1 MIITRTPFRISFFG
15 GGTDYPAWS
24 REHGGAV
31 LATTINKYCYISCRH
46 LPPFF
51 EHKHRIV
58 YSLIEN
64 VRTIDE
70 IRHPAVR
77 AVLATMGVGS
87 DPDGLEIHHDG
98 DLPARSG
105 LGSSSSF
112 TVGLIHAIRALRG
125 QYVSKDELAR
135 EAIHIEQDVIGEN
148 VGSQDQVSAA
158 FGGLNRIGFRRDG
171 SFDVAPVIVD
181 PARLTLLQDHLML
194 CFTGISRIASEV
206 ARSKIDNLGNRHAE
220 LTRMREMVE
229 AAIAILHDAGEPI
242 ERFGSLLDEGW
253 QAKRSLSHQ
262 VSTPQIDALYE
273 TARAAGALGGKLL
286 GAGGGGFFLLFAPP
300 EAQPRIRERLGKLIH
315 VPFRFEHS
323 GSRVVLYQPN
333 GL

>member
-15 GGTDYPAWS
+15 GGTDYPAWY

-31 LATTINKYCYISCRH
+31 LATTINKYCYISCRQ

-64 VRTIDE
+64 VRSIAD

-77 AVLATMGVGS
+77 AVLATMRVE
-87 DPDGLEIHHDG
+87 DDLDGLEIHHDG
-98 DLPARSG
+98 DLPARAG

-125 QYVSKDELAR
+125 QYVSKDELAK
-135 EAIHIEQDVIGEN
+135 EAIHVEQDVIREN

-158 FGGLNRIGFRRDG
+158 FGGLNRIEFRRDD
-171 SFDVAPVIVD
+171 SIDVAPVIVERE
-181 PARLTLLQDHLML
+181 RLASLQDHLML
-194 CFTGISRIASEV
+194 FFTGISRIASDV
-206 ARSKIDNLGNRHAE
+206 AKSKIDNLGNRRDE
-220 LTRMREMVE
+220 LQHMRAMVDE
-229 AAIAILHDAGEPI
+229 AIGILQRPATPI
-242 ERFGSLLDEGW
+242 EDFGRLLDEGW
-253 QAKRSLSHQ
+253 RYKRSLSDQ
-262 VSTPQIDALYE
+262 VSTPHLDALYDA
-273 TARAAGALGGKLL
+273 ARSAGALGGKLL

-300 EAQPRIRERLGKLIH
+300 AAQANIRERLGDLVH
-315 VPFRFEHS
+315 VPFRFENS
-323 GSRVVLYQPN
+323 GSRVMLYQPN